1 MSSTKITLYGMYR
14 YMRDM
19 DDDLFSGFSLPEGIN
34 RETAINTILLSGGEY
49 EVIYPD
55 PDFMKFSIH
64 TWSDKW
70 YHTISR
76 WFAAISKDYDP
87 LINYD
92 RTEEQLRTPDLET
105 KRTADLEDKRTAD
118 LEDKRT
124 PDLETKRTPDL
135 TDERTPDLTYERT
148 PDLLDT
154 NAGTV
159 TEETQRSA
167 YDSSSY
173 EPDEKRTTTPEN
185 TIATTGTDT
194 NTETGTETTTH
205 TGTDTTTETGTDTTT
220 HTGTDTMKHT
230 GTDTTTET
238 GTEKTEIRAFGNIG
252 VTTSQQMLEAEIK
265 VAEWSLYD
273 SIARLFLQEYVIPVM
288 V

>member
-1 MSSTKITLYGMYR
+1 MYR

-19 DDDLFSGFSLPEGIN
+19 DDDLFSGFTLPEGVN

-70 YHTISR
+70 YHTIAR
-76 WFAAISKDYDP
+76 WFSAISKDYDP
-87 LINYD
+87 LENYN
-92 RTEEQLRTPDLET
+92 RTEEQTRTPDLET

-118 LEDKRT
+118 LTDE
-124 PDLETKRTPDL
+124 RTPDL

-173 EPDEKRTTTPEN
+173 EPDEKRITTPEN

-205 TGTDTTTETGTDTTT
+205 TGTDTTT
-220 HTGTDTMKHT
+220 HTGTDTMTHT

-238 GTEKTEIRAFGNIG
+238 GTETTEIHAFGNIG
-252 VTTSQQMLEAEIK
+252 VTTSQHMLEAEIK

>member
-1 MSSTKITLYGMYR
+1 MSSAKITLFSMYR
-14 YMRDM
+14 YMQQLG
-19 DDDLFSGFSLPEGIN
+19 DDLFSGFSLPEGVD
-34 RETAINTILLSGGEY
+34 RDTAINTILMNGGEY

-76 WFAAISKDYDP
+76 WYAAISQEYDP
-87 LINYD
+87 LENYN
-92 RTEEQLRTPDLET
+92 RTEEQTRTPDLEK
-105 KRTADLEDKRTAD
+105 KRTADLERKRTAD
-118 LEDKRT
+118 LTRERT
-124 PDLETKRTPDL
+124 ADL

-173 EPDEKRTTTPEN
+173 EPDEKRITTPEN

-205 TGTDTTTETGTDTTT
+205 TGTDTNTETGTDTNTE
-220 HTGTDTMKHT
+220 TGTDTI
-230 GTDTTTET
+230 TET
-238 GTEKTEIRAFGNIG
+238 GTEKTEIHAFGNIG
-252 VTTSQQMLEAEIK
+252 TMTSQQMLGAEIQI
-265 VAEWSLYD
+265 AEWSLYD